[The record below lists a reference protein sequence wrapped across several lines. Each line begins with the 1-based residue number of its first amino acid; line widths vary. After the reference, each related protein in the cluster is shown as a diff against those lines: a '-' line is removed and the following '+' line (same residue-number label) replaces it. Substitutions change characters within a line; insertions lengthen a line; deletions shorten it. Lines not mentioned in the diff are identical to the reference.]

1 MIHRILSLD
10 DFTETLAGKI
20 LYQDQQ
26 YQDVDSRHKLMIQ
39 ILKRAYLGELTSRQK
54 DCLYLFY
61 GQQKKMI
68 EIADLL
74 QIHVSTVSRHIRKA
88 HQRLYTI
95 LSYYLPVK
103 EILFRSTKLQLSAMG
118 PTIVSL

>member
-1 MIHRILSLD
+1 MIHRVLHLD
-10 DFTETLAGKI
+10 TFTETLASQI
-20 LYQDQQ
+20 FHQSQQ
-26 YQDVDSRHKLMIQ
+26 CQGTDNRHKLMIQ

-54 DCLYLFY
+54 ECLYLFY

-95 LSYYLPVK
+95 LTYYLPVEK
-103 EILFRSTKLQLSAMG
+103 GCFPDQQNRRYPK
-118 PTIVSL
+118 

>member
-1 MIHRILSLD
+1 MIHRILHLD
-10 DFTETLAGKI
+10 DFTEALAGQI
-20 LYQDQQ
+20 LHQNQQ
-26 YQDVDSRHKLMIQ
+26 YQDLDNRHKLMIQ

-54 DCLYLFY
+54 ECLYLFY

-95 LSYYLPVK
+95 LSYYLPVEK
-103 EILFRSTKLQLSAMG
+103 GSFPDQRNYGYRQ
-118 PTIVSL
+118 